1 MIKIFK
7 ILHFKSKEQ
16 AYRKGVKEMNT
27 LIIKAMVYWQMFK
40 NRFFEEERGDVNV
53 VSIVVLIGI
62 AVLLAVLFKD
72 QIGKL
77 LQNLF
82 NQISKSAND
91 VVTKNI

>member
-7 ILHFKSKEQ
+7 ILCFKSKEQ

-27 LIIKAMVYWQMFK
+27 LVIKAMVYWQMFK

-53 VSIVVLIGI
+53 VSIVVLIGV
-62 AVLLAVLFKD
+62 AVLLAVFFKD
-72 QIGKL
+72 KIGEL
-77 LQNLF
+77 LKTLF
-82 NQISKSAND
+82 NQIGDSADN

>member
-1 MIKIFK
+1 
-7 ILHFKSKEQ
+7 
-16 AYRKGVKEMNT
+16 MNT
-27 LIIKAMVYWQMFK
+27 LVIKAMVYWQMFK